1 MFGVEPTSDVGAHQA
16 AFQAVGA
23 FGATTER
30 VERRRDYRSPFRSY
44 QWVAPRVGDRLPN
57 PAQFEQ
63 YQCYDISGSGFS
75 FLSPNRPGFRSLVVA
90 LVVLPEIIYMSADVV
105 HCTEVITYPSGCV
118 EPAATRRARLGPV
131 DSENGG
137 VPMYLI
143 GCRFIQR
150 LRGSLFA
157 AG

>member
-1 MFGVEPTSDVGAHQA
+1 MFGVEPTPDAGARQA

-30 VERRRDYRSPFRSY
+30 VERRKEYRSPFRSY

-63 YQCYDISGSGFS
+63 YQCYDISGNGFS
-75 FLSPNRPGFRSLVVA
+75 FLAPNRPGFRSLVVA

-105 HCTEVITYPSGCV
+105 HCTEVIAYPSGCV
-118 EPAATRRARLGPV
+118 EPAANRRARLAPLDGAH
-131 DSENGG
+131 DG
-137 VPMYLI
+137 VPMYLV

-150 LRGSLFA
+150 LDGDLFA
-157 AG
+157 P